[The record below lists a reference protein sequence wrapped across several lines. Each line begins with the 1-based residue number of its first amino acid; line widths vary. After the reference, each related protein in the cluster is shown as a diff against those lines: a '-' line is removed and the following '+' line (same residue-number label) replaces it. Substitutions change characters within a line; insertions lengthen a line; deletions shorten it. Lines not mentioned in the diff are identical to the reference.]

1 MNCFR
6 TERVGFK
13 TAVQKAAFKDDKVC
27 HTFKFTSVTS
37 VCCFSLS
44 PSCLSVPPASLLFL
58 PAPFFTSSTVFHFQ
72 YRIGY
77 ARKPSFTSSRCP
89 SKNESEFRPY
99 SRQPKKIREIFIFI
113 FFYIWALEN
122 KTRNCISRW
131 DRFKCA
137 DQRLEC
143 EQRNKDY
150 FAALRSLAVIC
161 YWALLHSSIKKLSV
175 ITPLQ
180 STFNG

>member
-58 PAPFFTSSTVFHFQ
+58 PAPFFTSSTALAMQESHHSHHHGAHQRMSQNSDHIHVNRRKSEKFFFLFFFI
-72 YRIGY
+72 YEPWKTKRENAFPDGIDLNVLIRGWSVSKGTRI
-77 ARKPSFTSSRCP
+77 
-89 SKNESEFRPY
+89 
-99 SRQPKKIREIFIFI
+99 I
-113 FFYIWALEN
+113 
-122 KTRNCISRW
+122 
-131 DRFKCA
+131 
-137 DQRLEC
+137 
-143 EQRNKDY
+143 
-150 FAALRSLAVIC
+150 
-161 YWALLHSSIKKLSV
+161 LLL
-175 ITPLQ
+175 
-180 STFNG
+180 

>member
-58 PAPFFTSSTVFHFQ
+58 PAPFFTSSTALAMQESHHSHHHGAHQRMSQNSDHIHVNRRKSEKYFFYLFLYTSPGKQNEKLHFQ
-72 YRIGY
+72 MGWI
-77 ARKPSFTSSRCP
+77 
-89 SKNESEFRPY
+89 
-99 SRQPKKIREIFIFI
+99 
-113 FFYIWALEN
+113 
-122 KTRNCISRW
+122 
-131 DRFKCA
+131 
-137 DQRLEC
+137 
-143 EQRNKDY
+143 
-150 FAALRSLAVIC
+150 
-161 YWALLHSSIKKLSV
+161 
-175 ITPLQ
+175 
-180 STFNG
+180 